1 MTAKP
6 FDASDDHNGV
16 AVAVVIA
23 TDALRDRVLDALH
36 DLDDI
41 VLAETLGDA
50 DILLTDTMG
59 EADVPV
65 IVIGSRAAITV
76 ALRDGAAGGLLPSF
90 SAAQLRAV
98 IEAVALGLICADT
111 RPTTPRPC
119 PRHAL
124 TDESEAPSPLTAR
137 ETEVL
142 ALLTTGASNKQIA
155 RTLEISVHTVKFH
168 VAAII
173 AKLGASG
180 RTDAVA
186 RAMRGAQA
194 MI

>member
-98 IEAVALGLICADT
+98 IEAVALCA
-111 RPTTPRPC
+111 
-119 PRHAL
+119 
-124 TDESEAPSPLTAR
+124 
-137 ETEVL
+137 
-142 ALLTTGASNKQIA
+142 QI
-155 RTLEISVHTVKFH
+155 T
-168 VAAII
+168 
-173 AKLGASG
+173 
-180 RTDAVA
+180 
-186 RAMRGAQA
+186 
-194 MI
+194 